1 MDLASLLIAS
11 LAVQDF
17 ESRIDL
23 LLKLPS
29 DLSFG
34 EKRYGFDGCNAS
46 NSLIFDVILASK

>member
-1 MDLASLLIAS
+1 MDLASLLIAP

-29 DLSFG
+29 DLSF
-34 EKRYGFDGCNAS
+34 
-46 NSLIFDVILASK
+46 